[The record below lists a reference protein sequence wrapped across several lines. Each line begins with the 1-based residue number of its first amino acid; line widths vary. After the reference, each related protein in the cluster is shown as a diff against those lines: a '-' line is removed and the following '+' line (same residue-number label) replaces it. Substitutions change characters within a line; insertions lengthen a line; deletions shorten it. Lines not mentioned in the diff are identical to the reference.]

1 MLNDKF
7 VALGVTG
14 SIAAYKSVE
23 LVRLLKKAGARVQV
37 IMTKSACEFVKP
49 LTFQVVSQNSVIT
62 DMFREPSFWE
72 VEHVA
77 LADKAD
83 IFLVAPATANI
94 IAKMAAGIADDMLTS
109 TLLATKAK
117 IIVIPAMNV
126 NMYENPITQRNIKSL
141 RTNGITVFEPEEGEL
156 ACGYTGKGRFPEPRD
171 ILEQLK
177 IVLGEDGDFKN
188 KKLLITAGPTR
199 EPIDPVRFITN
210 HSSGKMGYAL
220 AEKAIHRGA
229 DVILVSGPT
238 NLDPPLG
245 LYKYISVE
253 TAEEMFKAVMEYYL
267 EVDVIIKSAA
277 VADFSPKHRE
287 SEKIKKQGFN
297 MNIELK
303 KNPDILQELGNRK
316 KQQILIG
323 FAAETSNATTNAQDK
338 MKRKNLD
345 FIVLND
351 LTQEGA
357 GFSGDTNIVRI
368 LHKDGRI
375 EELPKMLKKELADEI
390 LNRVYL
396 YLQQNR
402 TF

>member
-14 SIAAYKSVE
+14 GIAAYKSVE
-23 LVRLLKKAGARVQV
+23 LVRLLKKSGARVQV

-49 LTFQVVSQNSVIT
+49 LTFQVVSLNPVIT

-72 VEHVA
+72 VEHIA
-77 LADKAD
+77 MADKAD

-109 TLLATKAK
+109 SLLATKAK
-117 IIVIPAMNV
+117 IVVVPAMNV
-126 NMYENPITQRNIKSL
+126 NMYENPITQRNIASL
-141 RTNGITVFEPEEGEL
+141 RALGITVLEPAVGEL
-156 ACGYTGKGRFPEPRD
+156 ACGYSGKGRFPEPKD
-171 ILEQLK
+171 IVEQIK
-177 IVLGEDGDFKN
+177 IVLGKDGDLKN

-220 AEKAIHRGA
+220 AEKAVHRGA

-238 NLDPPLG
+238 NLAPPLG
-245 LYKYISVE
+245 LHKYISVQ
-253 TAEEMFKAVMEYYL
+253 TAREMFDAVMEHYP
-267 EVDVIIKSAA
+267 EADVVIKSAA
-277 VADFSPKHRE
+277 VADFAPKHCE
-287 SEKIKKQGFN
+287 PEKIKKQDFN

-303 KNPDILQELGNRK
+303 RNPDILQELGNSK
-316 KQQILIG
+316 KQQLLVG
-323 FAAETSNATTNAQDK
+323 FAAETSDITINARDK

-345 FIVLND
+345 FIVVNN
-351 LTQEGA
+351 LTQAGA
-357 GFSGDTNIVRI
+357 GFAEDTNIVKI

-375 EELPKMLKKELADEI
+375 EELPKMLKKDLADEV

-402 TF
+402 IS